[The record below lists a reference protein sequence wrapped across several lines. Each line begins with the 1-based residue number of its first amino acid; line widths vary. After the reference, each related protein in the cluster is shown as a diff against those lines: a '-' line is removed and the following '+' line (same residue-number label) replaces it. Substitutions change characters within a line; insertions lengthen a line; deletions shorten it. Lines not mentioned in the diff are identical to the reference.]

1 MVTSDAAEAA
11 LFAVA
16 ATVSIATS
24 GVLVVRLE
32 RLAHRLGLS
41 EAALGLLAA
50 VAADAPEISSSVTA
64 LLNHDQGV
72 GVGIIVGSNL
82 FNLAALLGL
91 AAVMSVSL
99 PISRDLALFEGVPA
113 LGLAV
118 ATALYLARVL
128 PSAWLLVT
136 VVAITFPYVVAAIRG
151 PKTARVGSAL
161 TALVGRALREE
172 TSELDEFIPPS
183 VATNFDVVVAV
194 IAIAVVVSAS
204 AVMERTGTTLG
215 GRFHLSAVVV
225 GGLVLAAVTSIP
237 NVVAA
242 IYLARRRRPAALI
255 SEASNSNTLN
265 VLFGLAIPV
274 VLAGAHFSGSTDV
287 MIGTFYAVLTLVAYA
302 AIWALKGMRRSMG
315 LAVIFGYLCFV
326 VTAVIW

>member
-1 MVTSDAAEAA
+1 MTSSPALAVVFLLAAA
-11 LFAVA
+11 L
-16 ATVSIATS
+16 SIAMS

-32 RLAHRLGLS
+32 RVAHRLDLS

-50 VAADAPEISSSVTA
+50 LAADAPEIASSITA
-64 LLNHDQGV
+64 LVHHDQGV

-91 AAVMSVSL
+91 AAVLSASL
-99 PISRDLALFEGVPA
+99 PISRALSLFEGVPA

-118 ATALYLARVL
+118 VTALFLAREMPAGLMLVL
-128 PSAWLLVT
+128 VA
-136 VVAITFPYVVAAIRG
+136 AITLPYIALAIRG
-151 PKTARVGSAL
+151 PEGLDANSAL
-161 TALVGRALREE
+161 GALLRRALQEE
-172 TSELDEFIPPS
+172 TRELDEFVPPTR
-183 VATNFDVVVAV
+183 ATNLDVAV
-194 IAIAVVVSAS
+194 ALVAVAVVVGAS
-204 AVMERTGTTLG
+204 GVMERTGTTLG
-215 GRFHLSAVVV
+215 DRLHLSAIII

-265 VLFGLAIPV
+265 VLLGMAIPA

-287 MIGTFYAVLTLVAYA
+287 MIGAFYASLTFVAYA
-302 AIWALKGMRRSMG
+302 AIWLVQGMRRSMG
-315 LAVIFGYLCFV
+315 IIVILGYLCFV
-326 VTAVIW
+326 TVAVVA